1 MGDTAKLTVKDNGR
15 GIPAEDQ
22 ATRFDSFTSSDRR
35 GAGLGLSLV
44 KHFVQL
50 HGGNVGIKSRP
61 GGGTEV
67 VCWIPVEA
75 TPQNG
80 SNRSEKLAA

>member
-1 MGDTAKLTVKDNGR
+1 M
-15 GIPAEDQ
+15 
-22 ATRFDSFTSSDRR
+22 
-35 GAGLGLSLV
+35 

-50 HGGNVGIKSRP
+50 HGGNVGIKSQP

-75 TPQNG
+75 TPADG
-80 SNRSEKLAA
+80 SGEPDKLAA